1 MLFLYRNCFT
11 PWYLKVK
18 TQCCYFTFSHHS
30 LLLCWSGSGESD
42 GTPRSGGRPKR
53 ATWDMSTPRGDLLNQ
68 PGVGFIVAEQSQV
81 WHIFIDLKL
90 MLLGRI
96 IDKKHMGRI
105 DLGFV
110 SSLRYSMHISLYKP
124 YLDDKSSQ
132 KGCFSQRARK
142 KMDELAQ

>member
-1 MLFLYRNCFT
+1 
-11 PWYLKVK
+11 
-18 TQCCYFTFSHHS
+18 
-30 LLLCWSGSGESD
+30 
-42 GTPRSGGRPKR
+42 
-53 ATWDMSTPRGDLLNQ
+53 MSTPRGDLLNQ

-96 IDKKHMGRI
+96 IDKTHMGRI
-105 DLGFV
+105 DLGFF

-124 YLDDKSSQ
+124 YLADKSSQ